1 VLSSTLYLMTS
12 FKVRISRLSKQSR
25 AHFGFSPN
33 LRAGVL
39 VLLTALT
46 AGAADIQGWSNARW
60 GMTEQQILDAFPNA
74 VRLPKPEKFDAGPA
88 PISIPA
94 FQVEH
99 LTLRIFFLMTP
110 TLSQVAFDS
119 KAADPYDFQ
128 ILEALLVRQ
137 YGRPWQKTTDEVQIA
152 QWTLPST
159 IITLRRASFRNIRVQ
174 FLTLTYELRQVS
186 PF

>member
-1 VLSSTLYLMTS
+1 MTS
-12 FKVRISRLSKQSR
+12 SKVPSKISRPPKAR
-25 AHFGFSPN
+25 FAFSPI
-33 LRAGVL
+33 LRASSL
-39 VLLTALT
+39 CLLIGLA

-74 VRLPKPEKFDAGPA
+74 IRLPKPEKFDAGPA

-99 LTLRIFFLMTP
+99 LALSIFFLMTP

-159 IITLRRASFRNIRVQ
+159 IITLRRVFFRNIRVQ
-174 FLTLTYELRQVS
+174 FLTLTYALRQES